1 MVTNEICLC
10 CSTAAKTT
18 GQSPLFYSILS
29 YMQSFKITEKGEK
42 APKAPNYDKNYKVQ
56 SIII

>member
-1 MVTNEICLC
+1 
-10 CSTAAKTT
+10 
-18 GQSPLFYSILS
+18 
-29 YMQSFKITEKGEK
+29 MQSYKITEKGEK